1 MPQGGSRPKLQRS
14 TPVIAISVCPA
25 DSAGTRPG
33 WVPRSRPSFVI
44 EAAAAAGTEPPSL
57 RLDRINSRDL
67 LAAARRIY
75 FEFLAA
81 AASGDDPL
89 GVVLSG
95 VAAGQGRVVF
105 SRPVLLP
112 HEEFVAIELLR
123 SRAGRQSG
131 GRGGSGR
138 NRQLRTGAPL

>member
-1 MPQGGSRPKLQRS
+1 
-14 TPVIAISVCPA
+14 
-25 DSAGTRPG
+25 
-33 WVPRSRPSFVI
+33 VI

>member
-1 MPQGGSRPKLQRS
+1 VSAITAYS
-14 TPVIAISVCPA
+14 TDP
-25 DSAGTRPG
+25 AGTR
-33 WVPRSRPSFVI
+33 RSFVI
-44 EAAAAAGTEPPSL
+44 EAALSSASADPPTL

-95 VAAGQGRVVF
+95 IDAGQGRVVF

-131 GRGGSGR
+131 GRSGSGR
-138 NRQLRTGAPL
+138 NRQLRNGAPP